1 VTQQPQTS
9 VAPPLLIRCGQMSY
23 QADPDGGEVT
33 IGRDDQAGV
42 RIDHPMVS
50 RVHAVVA
57 VGADGQWHVTDAGSR
72 NGLYVFGRR
81 LESTVIGDG
90 TTIALG
96 DTAGVEVRFEF
107 TDPDDE
113 ITRHVAPLD
122 VEEDD
127 DDDADDAD
135 VDPGI
140 KAAGAAVRARRRELD
155 ITQRGLAADR
165 IVNAG
170 ALIAFE
176 KGRTWP
182 RPATQRK
189 LEEVLQWEP
198 GAITAIRNSYW
209 RNADPDGVTTTM
221 TDTSGEPM
229 LVQAIATGV
238 DTVETAVAAL
248 PPPADPRFHERAQA
262 ILANLRQLETIAGNA
277 ALDARGTPTLAV
289 LLGKIRRL
297 RSQLTTMAAQS
308 PNATLGQR
316 LYAARRR
323 VELTEAETASAA
335 QLPTETVLAIEA
347 DEPVPAETASKI
359 EALIAMLARS

>member
-1 VTQQPQTS
+1 VTQQPQRLT
-9 VAPPLLIRCGQMSY
+9 APPLLIRCGQMSY
-23 QADPDGGEVT
+23 HADPDGGEVA

-50 RVHAVVA
+50 RVHARVA
-57 VGADGQWHVTDAGSR
+57 VGADGHWHVTDAGSR
-72 NGLYVFGRR
+72 NGLYLFGRR
-81 LESTVIGDG
+81 LESTVIADN

-96 DTAGVEVRFEF
+96 DPAGVEVSFEF

-122 VEEDD
+122 IEEG

-140 KAAGAAVRARRRELD
+140 KAAGAAVRLRRRELD
-155 ITQRGLAADR
+155 ITQRGLAAAG

-176 KGRTWP
+176 KGRSWP

-198 GAITAIRNSYW
+198 GAISAIRNSYW
-209 RNADPDGVTTTM
+209 SNADPDGVTTTM
-221 TDTSGEPM
+221 TKNTCGEPM

-238 DTVETAVAAL
+238 DAVETAVAAL

-289 LLGKIRRL
+289 ALGKVRRL
-297 RSQLTTMAAQS
+297 RSQLMTMAARS

-316 LYAARRR
+316 LYVARRR
-323 VELTEAETASAA
+323 VELTEAEAAAAA
-335 QLPTETVLAIEA
+335 QLPTETVLALEA
-347 DEPVPAETASKI
+347 GQQVPADTASKI
-359 EALIAMLARS
+359 EALIAALARS

>member
-1 VTQQPQTS
+1 
-9 VAPPLLIRCGQMSY
+9 
-23 QADPDGGEVT
+23 
-33 IGRDDQAGV
+33 
-42 RIDHPMVS
+42 
-50 RVHAVVA
+50 
-57 VGADGQWHVTDAGSR
+57 
-72 NGLYVFGRR
+72 

-96 DTAGVEVRFEF
+96 DPAGVEVRFEF

-176 KGRTWP
+176 KGRSWP

-198 GAITAIRNSYW
+198 GAISAIRNSYW

-221 TDTSGEPM
+221 TNTSGEPM

-289 LLGKIRRL
+289 TLGKIRRL

-323 VELTEAETASAA
+323 VELTEAETAAAA

-347 DEPVPAETASKI
+347 GQQVPAETASKI
-359 EALIAMLARS
+359 EALIAVLARS